1 MLTPLLLFA
10 HAAALPRPPFR
21 FPGANVLYQPTFVR
35 AEAARAVTPRGVSLV
50 SLFGWTLG
58 GVFVADWVDSPIGR
72 YREVAVLS
80 GLVFRGGTLGAWASH
95 IVVSEAAAVEA
106 AREFWGLPAREGDIQ
121 LQPLEAAGPP
131 RGPRVHFESGSRVVV
146 EGWCGEGE
154 GEARSLRPPSF
165 TLPSLSGGLPASGG
179 LAAGPILRYPLTLT
193 APRRA
198 ALLPRLALSSS
209 SLTTAP
215 LRAVL
220 DAPAASPCLRL
231 DGVDVE
237 AGAAEE
243 VAAGRADAG
252 VEPARLSPMLV
263 VLDSCVLTLYALFF
277 AIVGLCF
284 SGEAFV
290 PPGLPTLQDAKE
302 IAFTFDT
309 CASHVVAWGVSA
321 AASGALAED
330 WLSLPADEHASAP
343 GGVARVVVAWLLSVP
358 LFEFLRALAALSIGP
373 IADDTWPTAAGISY
387 PGGSVGTLAMM
398 VWWRRWLLDATP
410 R

>member
-263 VLDSCVLTLYALFF
+263 VLDSCGA
-277 AIVGLCF
+277 A
-284 SGEAFV
+284 AR
-290 PPGLPTLQDAKE
+290 A
-302 IAFTFDT
+302 A
-309 CASHVVAWGVSA
+309 SA
-321 AASGALAED
+321 AAALCIALTLRRPA
-330 WLSLPADEHASAP
+330 LSPHAVRPLLRDRRPLLLGRGVRASRPADAAGRQGDRLHVRHVRVARRGVGSLGGGERRPRGGLALPAGRRARLGARRRRASRSRLAP
-343 GGVARVVVAWLLSVP
+343 
-358 LFEFLRALAALSIGP
+358 LRAAL
-373 IADDTWPTAAGISY
+373 
-387 PGGSVGTLAMM
+387 
-398 VWWRRWLLDATP
+398 
-410 R
+410 